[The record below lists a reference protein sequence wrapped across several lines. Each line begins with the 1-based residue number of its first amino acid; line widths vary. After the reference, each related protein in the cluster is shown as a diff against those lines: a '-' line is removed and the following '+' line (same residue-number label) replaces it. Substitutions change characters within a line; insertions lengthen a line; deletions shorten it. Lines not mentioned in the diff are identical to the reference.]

1 VRTLSAA
8 GCHATLLA
16 MAVEPTTEGAPTPA
30 PRPSL
35 RPVGG
40 AFLIFGSFTG
50 AWAVAVIDIQR
61 TFDIS
66 DAELGLVLAL
76 GILLAAAVNAVG
88 GALTDR
94 WGAGTALARAL
105 VIWAALLVGV
115 AASPALGMFAVAF
128 TLATAAGGFV
138 DVVMNVVS
146 AAALAD
152 RPGHLVRF
160 HGLFN
165 GGAVLGA
172 IATGAALEVGASW
185 RVVWVAIAVGGFAV
199 AYMSHSTRLPSPPKG
214 VHPSL
219 LRALASLR
227 HEGLVI
233 LAVVFAASAMVEGGV
248 ATWGVLYL
256 RGHLDVGVVAG
267 VGSYVVGQGL
277 ATITRIAGGPSI
289 GAFGTR
295 RGIAIGAGITAF
307 GIATEALTSVPA
319 LGVIGLALA
328 SVGITVVWPLL
339 LADVNNEARHPALA
353 IGGVTAAGYLGMV
366 AGPPIVGILSGL
378 FNLTIGLLVLAA
390 TALFVAVTPAHVRP
404 GSPATD
410 P

>member
-1 VRTLSAA
+1 
-8 GCHATLLA
+8 
-16 MAVEPTTEGAPTPA
+16 MAVEPTTEGDLTPE
-30 PRPSL
+30 RPAL
-35 RPVGG
+35 RPVAG
-40 AFLIFGSFTG
+40 AFLVFGSYAG

-61 TFDIS
+61 TFGLS
-66 DAELGLVLAL
+66 DPGLGLVLAL
-76 GILLAAAVNAVG
+76 GILFAAALNAVG

-105 VIWAALLVGV
+105 LTWSALLIVV
-115 AASPALGMFAVAF
+115 AASPALGFFAVAF

-146 AAALAD
+146 AAVLAD

-172 IATGAALEVGASW
+172 AATGIALELGASW
-185 RVVWVAIAVGGFAV
+185 RVVWVGIAVLGFLV
-199 AYMSHSTRLPSPPKG
+199 AYMSHSTRLPSPPRG
-214 VHPSL
+214 IHPSL

-227 HEGLVI
+227 HEGLVV
-233 LAVVFAASAMVEGGV
+233 LAIVFAASAMVEGGV

-256 RGHLDVGVVAG
+256 RGHLGLGVLAG
-267 VGSYVVGQGL
+267 VGAYVVGQGL

-295 RGIAIGAGITAF
+295 RGIAFGAGLSAA
-307 GIATEALTSVPA
+307 GIALEALTSSPA
-319 LGVIGLALA
+319 LGAVGLAV
-328 SVGITVVWPLL
+328 SCVGITVVWPLL

-366 AGPPIVGILSGL
+366 AGPPIVGILSGI
-378 FNLTIGLLVLAA
+378 FSLTTGLLVLAA
-390 TALFVAVTPAHVRP
+390 TAMFVSLTPAHVRP
-404 GSPATD
+404 TD
-410 P
+410 DPTS

>member
-1 VRTLSAA
+1 
-8 GCHATLLA
+8 
-16 MAVEPTTEGAPTPA
+16 MAVEPTTDGAPIPA
-30 PRPSL
+30 RPSL

-40 AFLIFGSFTG
+40 AFVVFGAFTG
-50 AWAVAVIDIQR
+50 AFAVAVIDIQR

-66 DAELGLVLAL
+66 DAELGFVLAL
-76 GILLAAAVNAVG
+76 GILLAAALNAVG

-105 VIWAALLVGV
+105 LLWSALLVVV
-115 AASPALGMFAVAF
+115 AVSPALGMFAVAF

-165 GGAVLGA
+165 GGGVLGA
-172 IATGAALEVGASW
+172 IITGVALELGASW
-185 RVVWVAIAVGGFAV
+185 RVVWIGIAIGGLVV
-199 AYMSHSTRLPSPPKG
+199 AYMSHAARLPSPASG
-214 VHPSL
+214 MHPSL
-219 LRALASLR
+219 LRALAGLR
-227 HEGLVI
+227 HEGLVV
-233 LAVVFAASAMVEGGV
+233 LAIVFAASAMVEGGI

-256 RGHLDVGVVAG
+256 RRDLDVGVIAG
-267 VGSYVVGQGL
+267 VGAYVVGQGL
-277 ATITRIAGGPSI
+277 ATVARIAGGPSI
-289 GAFGTR
+289 GRLGTR
-295 RGIAIGAGITAF
+295 RGIALGAGLSAF
-307 GIATEALTSVPA
+307 GIALEAVTSVPA
-319 LGVIGLALA
+319 LGAIGLALA
-328 SVGITVVWPLL
+328 FVGITVVWPLL

-378 FNLTIGLLVLAA
+378 FDLTTGLLVLAA

-404 GSPATD
+404 GNRAPD

>member
-1 VRTLSAA
+1 
-8 GCHATLLA
+8 
-16 MAVEPTTEGAPTPA
+16 MAVEPTTEGASTPA
-30 PRPSL
+30 RPSL
-35 RPVGG
+35 RPVAG
-40 AFLIFGSFTG
+40 AFLIFGAFTG

-66 DAELGLVLAL
+66 DAELGIVLAL
-76 GILLAAAVNAVG
+76 GILLAAVLNAVG

-105 VIWAALLVGV
+105 AIWALLLLVV
-115 AASPALGMFAVAF
+115 AASPALGAFAVAF
-128 TLATAAGGFV
+128 MLATAAGGFV
-138 DVVMNVVS
+138 DVVMNVLS

-160 HGLFN
+160 HGFFN

-172 IATGAALEVGASW
+172 VVTGVVLELGASW

-199 AYMSHSTRLPSPPKG
+199 AYLSHSTRLPSPPKG

-227 HEGLVI
+227 HEGLVV
-233 LAVVFAASAMVEGGV
+233 LAIVFAASAMVEGGIG
-248 ATWGVLYL
+248 TWGVLYL
-256 RGHLDVGVVAG
+256 RGHLDVGVIAG
-267 VGSYVVGQGL
+267 VGAFVAGQGL
-277 ATITRIAGGPSI
+277 ATITRVAGGPSI
-289 GAFGTR
+289 GALGTR

-307 GIATEALTSVPA
+307 GIALEALTSVPA
-319 LGVIGLALA
+319 LGIIGLALA
-328 SVGITVVWPLL
+328 CVGITVVWPLL

-366 AGPPIVGILSGL
+366 AGPPIVGILSGV
-378 FNLTIGLLVLAA
+378 FDLTTGLMVLAA
-390 TALFVAVTPAHVRP
+390 TALFVAVTPAHVRRE
-404 GSPATD
+404 
-410 P
+410 

>member
-1 VRTLSAA
+1 VRADST
-8 GCHATLLA
+8 
-16 MAVEPTTEGAPTPA
+16 
-30 PRPSL
+30 RPSL
-35 RPVGG
+35 LPVAG
-40 AFLIFGSFTG
+40 AFLVFGAFTG
-50 AWAVAVIDIQR
+50 AWAVAVFDVQR
-61 TFDIS
+61 TFGIS
-66 DAELGLVLAL
+66 DLGLGLVLAL
-76 GILLAAAVNAVG
+76 GILLAAALNAVG

-105 VIWAALLVGV
+105 VLWSALLVVV

-128 TLATAAGGFV
+128 TLTTAAGGFV

-172 IATGAALEVGASW
+172 AVTGGVLELGASW
-185 RVVWVAIAVGGFAV
+185 RVVWVGLAVVGFAIA
-199 AYMSHSTRLPSPPKG
+199 YLSHSTRLPSPPSG
-214 VHPSL
+214 IHPSL

-233 LAVVFAASAMVEGGV
+233 LAIVFAASAMVEGGI

-256 RGHLDVGVVAG
+256 RGHLDVGVLAG
-267 VGSYVVGQGL
+267 VGAYVVGQGL
-277 ATITRIAGGPSI
+277 ATIARVAGGPAI

-295 RGIAIGAGITAF
+295 RGIAIGAGLSAI
-307 GIATEALTSVPA
+307 GIALEALTSVPA
-319 LGVIGLALA
+319 LGAIGLALA
-328 SVGITVVWPLL
+328 CVGITVVWPLL

-378 FNLTIGLLVLAA
+378 FDLTTGLLVLAA
-390 TALFVAVTPAHVRP
+390 TSLFVAVTPAHVRP
-404 GSPATD
+404 GNRATD
-410 P
+410 PA

>member
-1 VRTLSAA
+1 V
-8 GCHATLLA
+8 
-16 MAVEPTTEGAPTPA
+16 AVEPTTEGEQTPA
-30 PRPSL
+30 RPTL

-40 AFLIFGSFTG
+40 AFLIFGAYMG
-50 AWAVAVIDIQR
+50 AWAVAVLDIQR
-61 TFDIS
+61 TFGLS
-66 DAELGLVLAL
+66 DTGLGLVLAI
-76 GILLAAAVNAVG
+76 GILLAAGLNAVG

-105 VIWAALLVGV
+105 VLWSLTLVVV
-115 AASPALGMFAVAF
+115 AVSPALGWFAIGF
-128 TLATAAGGFV
+128 TLSTAAGGFV

-172 IATGAALEVGASW
+172 IAVGLALEVGVSW
-185 RVVWVAIAVGGFAV
+185 RWVWVVLAVGGIAV
-199 AYMSHSTRLPSPPKG
+199 AWMSHSTRLPSPPRG
-214 VHPSL
+214 IHPSL

-233 LAVVFAASAMVEGGV
+233 LAIVFAASAMVEGGI

-256 RGHLDVGVVAG
+256 RSHLDVGVVAG
-267 VGSYVVGQGL
+267 VGAYVAGQAL
-277 ATITRIAGGPSI
+277 ATVTRVAAGPRI
-289 GAFGTR
+289 GAMGTR
-295 RGIAIGAGITAF
+295 KGIAIGAGISSF
-307 GIATEALTSVPA
+307 GIALEALTSVPA
-319 LGVIGLALA
+319 IGAIGLALA
-328 SVGITVVWPLL
+328 GVGVTVVWPLL

-366 AGPPIVGILSGL
+366 AGPPIVGILSGI
-378 FNLTIGLLVLAA
+378 FSLTVGLLVLAA
-390 TALFVAVTPAHVRP
+390 AALFVAVTPAHVRR
-404 GSPATD
+404 D
-410 P
+410 PNRAA